1 MGPVP
6 RLIAHHTSPLSLAV
20 EGLILLAVVG
30 FLGWIWLRE
39 RRHRTDASRRV
50 PPMRD

>member
-20 EGLILLAVVG
+20 EGLILVAVLA
-30 FLGWIWLRE
+30 FFGWVWLRE
-39 RRHRTDASRRV
+39 RRRRVDASRRI
-50 PPMRD
+50 PPMRE